1 MGLFPKIIVY
11 VSIVCMKKSFSM
23 ARNKST
29 VFFQIFCM
37 LLLQSLN
44 TTAYKPDKCEISTLG
59 LEGYE
64 AVTSVKN
71 PYQIKLDVK
80 TYSAKTAVKV
90 TVETSNELPFTG
102 IFLRAVAGD
111 TNEAGTWQKLPDT
124 VKGVACSREND
135 AVTHKSGDKVK
146 SEVALEWLAGEDL
159 GEVEFR
165 ATVVQDYLNFY
176 EVKSEK
182 IVFQEKKDATE
193 ANEETTESVASTKNL
208 RLILLFTNFLVFL
221 AFYNF

>member
-37 LLLQSLN
+37 LILQLLN
-44 TTAYKPDKCEISTLG
+44 TTAYKPDKCEISALG
-59 LEGYE
+59 LEGLE
-64 AVTSVKN
+64 AVTSVAN

-90 TVETSNELPFTG
+90 TVEDTGPQNFIG
-102 IFLRAVAGD
+102 IFLQAVGK
-111 TNEAGTWQKLPDT
+111 TSEAGSWQNLPDT
-124 VKGVACSREND
+124 LRGVTCSKAND
-135 AVTHKSGDKVK
+135 AVTHSSGEKEKKVIT
-146 SEVALEWLAGEDL
+146 VEWVAGEDL
-159 GEVEFR
+159 GEIEFR
-165 ATVVQDYLNFY
+165 ATIVQDFLNFY

-182 IVFQEKKDATE
+182 IVFQEATE
-193 ANEETTESVASTKNL
+193 PNKAKTESAASTQSL
-208 RLILLFTNFLVFL
+208 TMILLFTNFLVFL
-221 AFYNF
+221 AYYNF